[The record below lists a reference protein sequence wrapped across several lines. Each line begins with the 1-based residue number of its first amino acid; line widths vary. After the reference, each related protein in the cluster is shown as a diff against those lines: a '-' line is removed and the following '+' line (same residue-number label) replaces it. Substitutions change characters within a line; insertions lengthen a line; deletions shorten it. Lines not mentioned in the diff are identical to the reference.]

1 MDRALASKWL
11 IYIAIGLAVVYL
23 SRNYYWLSNAVR
35 VWVDTWWR

>member
-11 IYIAIGLAVVYL
+11 IYITIGLAMVYL
-23 SRNYYWLSNAVR
+23 WRNYYWLSNATR